1 MNYPQTYVL
10 NNSSSFPSE
19 KLPLLQ
25 QELAGLDDSALNA
38 LMMVPLKNPLVALL
52 LAIFFGELGVDRFYV
67 GNKELGFLKLAAM
80 GITFVLMF
88 VLIGFLLLPLIYLWK
103 LIDCFLIMNACK
115 EANYQRLMKQ
125 IYEFKAFQEGPHT

>member
-103 LIDCFLIMNACK
+103 LIGCFLIMKACK

-125 IYEFKAFQEGPHT
+125 IYEFKAFQEVHHI